1 MSFFEPLNV
10 AHLFRVLCVPDGFA
24 VRGEAVSDVLGAP
37 SFARLK
43 ASATKSSEPA
53 KASGERGRE
62 DSQELGRA
70 FVANS
75 LCRGQ
80 GKHTMLHEQEVQI
93 GNPGLG
99 P

>member
-1 MSFFEPLNV
+1 MLRACTCFV
-10 AHLFRVLCVPDGFA
+10 FA
-24 VRGEAVSDVLGAP
+24 
-37 SFARLK
+37 
-43 ASATKSSEPA
+43 A
-53 KASGERGRE
+53 KGGVCDRKLAQNCSRTTEASGARQRLLRHALV
-62 DSQELGRA
+62 S

>member
-1 MSFFEPLNV
+1 MGSREEV
-10 AHLFRVLCVPDGFA
+10 RLFRLCWLPILRSPEG
-24 VRGEAVSDVLGAP
+24 VRYKVKRTGKGEN
-37 SFARLK
+37 
-43 ASATKSSEPA
+43 
-53 KASGERGRE
+53 GERGRE
-62 DSQELGRA
+62 DNQELGRA
-70 FVANS
+70 LVANS